1 MNYFHVKVESF
12 TYCNKEKKEEG
23 GEGVVTDA
31 ELDQIR
37 NSADSK
43 KDPYMLLGV
52 MVLQELKE
60 LRKLMEQSDDSGYSG
75 NHRCHCAH
83 DSSDEH

>member
-1 MNYFHVKVESF
+1 MM
-12 TYCNKEKKEEG
+12 
-23 GEGVVTDA
+23 TDA

-83 DSSDEH
+83 DCRNKN

>member
-1 MNYFHVKVESF
+1 MP
-12 TYCNKEKKEEG
+12 EKQEG
-23 GEGVVTDA
+23 GGENMITDT
-31 ELDQIR
+31 EIDQIR

>member
-37 NSADSK
+37 NSAESK

-60 LRKLMEQSDDSGYSG
+60 LRKLMEQSNDSGNGSD
-75 NHRCHCAH
+75 HRSHCAH
-83 DSSDEH
+83 DCRNKN